1 MPWRE
6 GPNSILVEGEGDDME
21 TETQNFN
28 PVLQE
33 QGNNTQIGAGSSNL
47 TGNAAQD
54 ISHHSYGGTGTAVT
68 SQSMAPSFSDDHPL
82 QRTSHDR
89 KRLRAMSDSSSDTN
103 PESAQYFAEE
113 LHYRLWEEAQRQ
125 ANIERVMAWSKSRLL
140 LRDEGNA
147 DHGTTCA

>member
-6 GPNSILVEGEGDDME
+6 GPNSILAGGERNDME

-33 QGNNTQIGAGSSNL
+33 QGHNTQIGAGLSNL
-47 TGNAAQD
+47 ASNAAQD
-54 ISHHSYGGTGTAVT
+54 TSHHSYGGTGSAFRT
-68 SQSMAPSFSDDHPL
+68 QAPSFSDDQPR
-82 QRTSHDR
+82 QRTGHDR

-103 PESAQYFAEE
+103 PEIAQYFAEE

-147 DHGTTCA
+147 DHGTTCT